1 MDRHDNLAFS
11 TAATVPQQEVIR
23 ELSDRD
29 REALHRMFNDM
40 RRAFVGTSHHRN
52 AAVPHP

>member
-11 TAATVPQQEVIR
+11 TAATSQQEATH

-29 REALHRMFNDM
+29 REALHRVFNDM
-40 RRAFVGTSHHRN
+40 RRALAGTSPHRL

>member
-11 TAATVPQQEVIR
+11 TAAASQQQATR

-40 RRAFVGTSHHRN
+40 RRALVGASTHHL

>member
-11 TAATVPQQEVIR
+11 KAATASNQDAVG

-40 RRAFVGTSHHRN
+40 RRALVGTSHHRV
-52 AAVPHP
+52 AALPHP